1 MGFWSGYL
9 RWVRYGRARRI
20 WVRRAACRGCR
31 VSHAL
36 LPAFVLARRLDAVAA
51 IGAGLAWAVGGRGM
65 RPIAAA
71 LGVPHSTA
79 RDWRRRFRARAP
91 TLVAGL
97 AALAVELA
105 GSVPALPADPEAA
118 ALAALGA
125 VWAWVAGRLGVAAPG
140 VWQLGAL
147 VSGGAWLSTTTPPPW
162 AGLGGRRFLP
172 PMP

>member
-1 MGFWSGYL
+1 MGFWPGYL

-20 WVRRAACRGCR
+20 WVRRATCRGCR

-36 LPAFVLARRLDAVAA
+36 LPAFVLARRLDAVEA

-65 RPIAAA
+65 RPIAAW

-91 TLVAGL
+91 TLAAGL
-97 AALAVELA
+97 AALAVELT
-105 GSVPALPADPEAA
+105 GSVPALPIDCEAA
-118 ALAALGA
+118 ALVALGA
-125 VWAWVAGRLGVAAPG
+125 VWAWVAGRLGATTPG
-140 VWQLGAL
+140 VWRLGAL
-147 VSGGAWLSTTTPPPW
+147 ISGGAWLSTTTPPPW
-162 AGLGGRRFLP
+162 AELGGRRFLP